1 MEENLG
7 LPKTAWPPTYALFF
21 GALALLAA
29 LSLLGTTAL
38 AAGLPEE
45 TIAAQT
51 ELCGE
56 DCGHTHEEV
65 FSHTEHTEESLPE
78 PEEIAVPVATPL
90 LEQPEPEAEQSTD
103 TSGVIPGS
111 GIHWELNEY
120 GWLMLSG
127 SGACPV
133 FTSPDDQPWAAVRE
147 QITQVWF
154 EDMDALS
161 IPSLAYWFTGCTALT
176 MAEIPYTTP
185 VIGAAAFADCPSLR
199 QIQLYYSGTF
209 TIVPGAFSTG
219 SLTPLLGLLGT
230 MAVNQQMAFFSDALG
245 HSALTGIGLGILLGV
260 SSDLLAMLVFGIV
273 WALLICR
280 IKQTGAAS
288 TDTIISVFSS
298 TSVAA
303 GVLVLSMGGG
313 FAKYSSLLVGDVLA
327 VQDSDLLYLLI
338 ALVAGIALWAVMYNS
353 LLLSGISPSLA
364 RSRGI
369 HNRLVE
375 CAFVVLVAVAVMLA
389 IRWVG
394 VMLINALLILPAA
407 AGRNLARSSRQ
418 HAVYSVVIALVCG
431 VAGLICAY
439 YLDTTAGAAIVLFA
453 AVCYAISLG
462 IRALRK

>member
-1 MEENLG
+1 MDAIRTFVQTL
-7 LPKTAWPPTYALFF
+7 LPFEF
-21 GALALLAA
+21 MQFDFMVNALLAI
-29 LSLLGTTAL
+29 LL
-38 AAGLPEE
+38 
-45 TIAAQT
+45 
-51 ELCGE
+51 
-56 DCGHTHEEV
+56 
-65 FSHTEHTEESLPE
+65 
-78 PEEIAVPVATPL
+78 
-90 LEQPEPEAEQSTD
+90 
-103 TSGVIPGS
+103 
-111 GIHWELNEY
+111 
-120 GWLMLSG
+120 
-127 SGACPV
+127 
-133 FTSPDDQPWAAVRE
+133 
-147 QITQVWF
+147 
-154 EDMDALS
+154 
-161 IPSLAYWFTGCTALT
+161 
-176 MAEIPYTTP
+176 
-185 VIGAAAFADCPSLR
+185 
-199 QIQLYYSGTF
+199 
-209 TIVPGAFSTG
+209 
-219 SLTPLLGLLGT
+219 LTPLLGLLGT

-338 ALVAGIALWAVMYNS
+338 ALVAG
-353 LLLSGISPSLA
+353 
-364 RSRGI
+364 SRGI

>member
-1 MEENLG
+1 MDAIRAFVQTL
-7 LPKTAWPPTYALFF
+7 LPFEFLQFDF
-21 GALALLAA
+21 MVNALLAI
-29 LSLLGTTAL
+29 LL
-38 AAGLPEE
+38 
-45 TIAAQT
+45 
-51 ELCGE
+51 
-56 DCGHTHEEV
+56 
-65 FSHTEHTEESLPE
+65 
-78 PEEIAVPVATPL
+78 
-90 LEQPEPEAEQSTD
+90 
-103 TSGVIPGS
+103 
-111 GIHWELNEY
+111 
-120 GWLMLSG
+120 
-127 SGACPV
+127 
-133 FTSPDDQPWAAVRE
+133 
-147 QITQVWF
+147 
-154 EDMDALS
+154 
-161 IPSLAYWFTGCTALT
+161 
-176 MAEIPYTTP
+176 
-185 VIGAAAFADCPSLR
+185 
-199 QIQLYYSGTF
+199 
-209 TIVPGAFSTG
+209 
-219 SLTPLLGLLGT
+219 LTPLLGLLGT

-280 IKQTGAAS
+280 IKQTG
-288 TDTIISVFSS
+288 
-298 TSVAA
+298 A